1 MKRGVARGRFGRIDI
16 VPLVPTSS
24 GAFPMRPP
32 RRSLTL
38 TFLAGAVALAAG
50 ACSGASAAPG
60 WTFPP
65 SATNSASGAPVAAVG
80 AATAPASA
88 APAATSGASAAPTA
102 APTLAP
108 AAQPSAPVSLN
119 MTILS
124 DRMTGK
130 AGWPVFVPSDFTL
143 PANSTVIVTV
153 TNFDGATALPKG
165 SQLYAKASGIVGGT
179 FTVTPIKAGA
189 PNGSAGPTATR
200 SAMDPMRVSHT
211 FTILALGINV
221 PLAPDARTTFMLHTG
236 APGTYAWRCMDPCGT
251 GPYGWGGPMAA
262 TSGYMQGTLTIS

>member
-1 MKRGVARGRFGRIDI
+1 
-16 VPLVPTSS
+16 
-24 GAFPMRPP
+24 MRPL
-32 RRSLTL
+32 RRSLTR
-38 TFLAGAVALAAG
+38 TFLVGAVALVAG
-50 ACSGASAAPG
+50 ACSAASAAPG
-60 WTFPP
+60 WSFPP
-65 SATNSASGAPVAAVG
+65 SAPNGASGAVVAAS
-80 AATAPASA
+80 AAPASA

-102 APTLAP
+102 APTLAT
-108 AAQPSAPVSLN
+108 AAPPSAPVSLN

-124 DRMTGK
+124 DTMTGR

-165 SQLYAKASGIVGGT
+165 SQLYAKATGIVGGT

-189 PNGSAGPTATR
+189 PNGSASPTSTR
-200 SAMDPMRVSHT
+200 SALDPAQVSHT

-236 APGTYAWRCMDPCGT
+236 APGTYAWRCLDPCGT

>member
-1 MKRGVARGRFGRIDI
+1 
-16 VPLVPTSS
+16 
-24 GAFPMRPP
+24 MRPS
-32 RRSLTL
+32 RRSLIL
-38 TFLAGAVALAAG
+38 PFLVGAVALAAG

-65 SATNSASGAPVAAVG
+65 SAANSASGVAVAT
-80 AATAPASA
+80 AAAPASA

-108 AAQPSAPVSLN
+108 AAPPSAPVSLN

-124 DRMTGK
+124 DKMTGK

-165 SQLYAKASGIVGGT
+165 SQQYAKATGIVGGA

-189 PNGSAGPTATR
+189 PNGSASPTITR
-200 SAMDPMRVSHT
+200 SAMDPAQVSHT

-236 APGTYAWRCMDPCGT
+236 SPGTYAWRCLDPCGT